1 MSVTADQ
8 GRRLLLR
15 LRLLPRQ
22 STQEP
27 GVSGAVLGGAE
38 RQVTMMGSRST
49 TGRPTKVDMRR
60 RVAGKTQELKP
71 LLLQSSIGAS
81 SLERAVSPEFRIRV
95 RAHSR
100 PDVLNL
106 ISTESRDPTRGVSQ
120 PGLRKWFLGEE
131 GRFGLCCAALGGGGE
146 GSFQN

>member
-15 LRLLPRQ
+15 LRLRLRPRQ

-27 GVSGAVLGGAE
+27 RVNGAVLGGAE

-81 SLERAVSPEFRIRV
+81 SLERAVSQEF
-95 RAHSR
+95 AH
-100 PDVLNL
+100 
-106 ISTESRDPTRGVSQ
+106 T
-120 PGLRKWFLGEE
+120 
-131 GRFGLCCAALGGGGE
+131 CAYALPP
-146 GSFQN
+146 

>member
-71 LLLQSSIGAS
+71 LLLQSSIGAP
-81 SLERAVSPEFRIRV
+81 SLERAVSPEFAHT
-95 RAHSR
+95 RA
-100 PDVLNL
+100 
-106 ISTESRDPTRGVSQ
+106 
-120 PGLRKWFLGEE
+120 
-131 GRFGLCCAALGGGGE
+131 CALPP
-146 GSFQN
+146 